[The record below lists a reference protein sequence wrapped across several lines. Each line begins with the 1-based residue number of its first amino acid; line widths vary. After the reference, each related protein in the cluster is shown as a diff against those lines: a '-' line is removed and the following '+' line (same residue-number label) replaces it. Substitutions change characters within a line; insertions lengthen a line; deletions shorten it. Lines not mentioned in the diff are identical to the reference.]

1 MPGDVPCLGL
11 WQCFCQVLQPT
22 QASLV
27 GLHHQAQPDPMGTPQ
42 KADGSGEEKQ
52 DDSVTLNLLWE
63 RTQSQEVPDSAP
75 QTASWDSEQVPHCH

>member
-1 MPGDVPCLGL
+1 MAVLLPGAPGSV
-11 WQCFCQVLQPT
+11 QPT

-52 DDSVTLNLLWE
+52 DDSVTLSLLGREPNLKKCQ
-63 RTQSQEVPDSAP
+63 TQLPKLP
-75 QTASWDSEQVPHCH
+75 HSEQVPPCH